1 MVIDSSLEQLKVTA
15 IKYSK
20 NNIDYNDLE
29 IMPFSL
35 NNKSDSYKNQ
45 GYIYGSNVIAFPESY
60 YVKITFESTGYLN
73 DMIAFEKIIAENDKT
88 KTTTQIVPTAK
99 RHVIRINDIRSSR
112 KTYVIDNTFKT
123 NDLVNDKED
132 IYAISV
138 FANIYI
144 PKGMSEKSI
153 KFTLTING
161 IDYEVE
167 PVNSYNNG
175 IKIIRFSQGKMP
187 AEYTKYIGEKI
198 TNAYLSVRLRSQEKI
213 SPYVNNIKILLGG
226 KV

>member
-88 KTTTQIVPTAK
+88 KTTTQIVSTAK

-226 KV
+226 KI